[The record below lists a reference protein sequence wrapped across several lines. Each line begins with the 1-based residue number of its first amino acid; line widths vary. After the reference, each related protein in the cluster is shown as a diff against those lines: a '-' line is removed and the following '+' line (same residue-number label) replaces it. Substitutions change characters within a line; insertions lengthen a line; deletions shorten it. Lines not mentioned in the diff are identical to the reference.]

1 MCNLIIAILVITITI
16 IILDLDQ
23 SQTVR
28 PEVTVH
34 QTRKQAKTRIKAI
47 S

>member
-1 MCNLIIAILVITITI
+1 MCNLIIAILAVTI

-23 SQTVR
+23 SQIVR
-28 PEVTVH
+28 QEVIVH